1 MLSQAANTQ
10 APICSTLTTVNSPA
24 ASTAAGDSADAK
36 RINLTDNMKQFYK
49 DLVEITIDFMSNNM
63 FFDNSANSQLTSINN
78 KNEFFIDTY
87 SNGSTSNL

>member
-1 MLSQAANTQ
+1 MGPTATASGTISSA
-10 APICSTLTTVNSPA
+10 STLADN
-24 ASTAAGDSADAK
+24 DAK

-87 SNGSTSNL
+87 SNGSTNNL

>member
-1 MLSQAANTQ
+1 LNSVSPATNT
-10 APICSTLTTVNSPA
+10 PTSA
-24 ASTAAGDSADAK
+24 ASTGNADSDAK

-63 FFDNSANSQLTSINN
+63 FFDNSANSQLTSLNN

-87 SNGSTSNL
+87 SNGSTTNL